1 MKVWGSVVT
10 FAIWALGSLFISFA
24 NRGTSYGDNDLMS
37 YLQKEQKENVSIQL
51 QHHFLLFL
59 T

>member
-1 MKVWGSVVT
+1 MT

-24 NRGTSYGDNDLMS
+24 NMGTSYGDNDLMS